1 MCYWDFLNVLNSA
14 KLRNERISN
23 KAAVHNKVPQ
33 SNKDMIQRMK
43 DIYE

>member
-23 KAAVHNKVPQ
+23 KPVVHDKVPQ

-43 DIYE
+43 DLHG